1 MDILVFKAALA
12 AYLFSALG
20 YVASL
25 VVLRVHIARVATGL
39 LGAAFVIHA
48 GALALRWI
56 LAGGGAAVVGIHGS
70 LSLAVWI
77 LTGVY
82 LFFQFRTK
90 TRVLG
95 AFVAP
100 VASLLMIVA
109 SAGLGG
115 AVSASPQL
123 QHSLVTIHVILALAG
138 EALFVL
144 ASLAGLM
151 YLIQDE
157 RIKEKKISRFSR
169 FLPPLRDLDRINELC
184 LLWGFPLLTLGI
196 LTGSIWALAVWGS
209 AWQWDPK
216 FLWTLL
222 AWVLYALL
230 LHQRLA
236 IGWRGRKVA
245 LGSVA
250 AFLLLLLTFVVERTC
265 FTTIHRFL

>member
-1 MDILVFKAALA
+1 MDVLVFKAALA

-25 VVLRVHIARVATGL
+25 LVRRVHVARVATWL
-39 LGAAFVIHA
+39 LGAAFAIHA
-48 GALALRWI
+48 GALVLRYESI
-56 LAGGGAAVVGIHGS
+56 GRAPVVGIHDTLS
-70 LSLAVWI
+70 LSVWI

-82 LFFQFRTK
+82 LALQFRTK

-109 SAGLGG
+109 SVGLGG
-115 AVSASPQL
+115 PVSASPQL
-123 QHSLVTIHVILALAG
+123 QHSLVTIHAILSLAG

-151 YLIQDE
+151 YLLQDE
-157 RIKEKKISRFSR
+157 RIKQKKITSFSR
-169 FLPPLRDLDRINELC
+169 FLPPLKDLDRIIEVC

-196 LTGSIWALAVWGS
+196 LAGSIWARVVWGS
-209 AWQWDPK
+209 AWQWDPR

-236 IGWRGRKVA
+236 IGWRGHKSA
-245 LGSVA
+245 LYSVLA
-250 AFLLLLLTFVVERTC
+250 LLILLLTFVVERTC
-265 FTTIHRFL
+265 FTTVHRFL